1 MKGIY
6 AAGQIGWIGDRT
18 ACYLAGG
25 RPAIVQ
31 STGIER
37 YLPTGAGLLTFSSLE
52 GAVAAINQV
61 ESRYAQHAEAARV
74 LAREHL
80 DSDKVLGRLV
90 HLIGL

>member
-1 MKGIY
+1 MY
-6 AAGQIGWIGDRT
+6 AAGQVGWIGDRT

-37 YLPTGAGLLTFSSLE
+37 YMPTGEGLLTFSSLE
-52 GAVAAINQV
+52 GAIAALDRVQ
-61 ESRYAQHAEAARV
+61 SRYAQHAEAARA

-80 DSDKVLGRLV
+80 DSEKVLGRLV
-90 HLIGL
+90 RLIGL